1 MCLIPSLLAADIFN
15 RFIIRIMWQPDD
27 SGELGESGE
36 SGEPGASGKSVIF
49 RAMNGAMGRIIKAI

>member
-1 MCLIPSLLAADIFN
+1 
-15 RFIIRIMWQPDD
+15 MWQPDD